1 MVGFLFINIY
11 KMWVVKPW
19 IDNLVPPLNIG
30 ILPDAVYKETVIK
43 KSREIAQLFTFFPSS
58 QISQRTSMSSPIS
71 FSIGFE
77 DVICLN
83 LKDRFDLVIIWE
95 SNPDFQKILNDV
107 LEAKAEIQKYNVS
120 LKGCQKI
127 WLRACDKLKTLPS
140 PCVALVEK
148 WVISFLS
155 YEQVRQRWIE
165 VRFTR
170 SGK

>member
-1 MVGFLFINIY
+1 
-11 KMWVVKPW
+11 MWVVKPW
-19 IDNLVPPLNIG
+19 IDYLNAPLNVG

-43 KSREIAQLFTFFPSS
+43 KSREIAQLFTFFPSW
-58 QISQRTSMSSPIS
+58 QISQRTTSSAPIS

-95 SNPDFQKILNDV
+95 SNPDFQKVLNDV
-107 LEAKAEIQKYNVS
+107 LEAKSNIQKYNSS
-120 LKGCQKI
+120 LKDCKEI
-127 WLRACDKLKTLPS
+127 WLRECEKLKQIPS
-140 PCVALVEK
+140 PCVVLVEK

-155 YEQVRQRWIE
+155 YDQLRQRWIE
-165 VRFTR
+165 VRFSR